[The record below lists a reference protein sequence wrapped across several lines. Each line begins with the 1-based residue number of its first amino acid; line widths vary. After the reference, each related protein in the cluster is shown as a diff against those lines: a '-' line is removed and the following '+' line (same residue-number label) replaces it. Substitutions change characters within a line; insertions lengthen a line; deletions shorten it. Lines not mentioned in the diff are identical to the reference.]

1 MLHLTPSRNL
11 HLASAI
17 LLSNSILISTGR
29 VCYSLLCVFHITY
42 VLVAH
47 FSLFVIIF
55 WVLYSLENEF
65 LGGRNCVLLV
75 SRMSLPQHLTDTRRC
90 ISRCLKPHIIG
101 PSLSFQPQ
109 IPLNSPIHHSFT
121 PLTYFIHNTQLTD
134 LPACH
139 VQPHLLLS
147 LLLFPLPERFPNH
160 FKQHY
165 LHLHLRSLLNT
176 LPPHSLLFAFLS
188 PPVDSFLST
197 CILLSLHC
205 SPFFT
210 GLYTLGRQESGC
222 TPFSAQ
228 RHSDG
233 CMVPCFCPH

>member
-1 MLHLTPSRNL
+1 MLHLTPSRNR

-65 LGGRNCVLLV
+65 LGGRNYVLLV

-121 PLTYFIHNTQLTD
+121 LTYFIHNTQLTD

-147 LLLFPLPERFPNH
+147 LLLF
-160 FKQHY
+160 
-165 LHLHLRSLLNT
+165 
-176 LPPHSLLFAFLS
+176 
-188 PPVDSFLST
+188 
-197 CILLSLHC
+197 
-205 SPFFT
+205 
-210 GLYTLGRQESGC
+210 
-222 TPFSAQ
+222 SA
-228 RHSDG
+228 
-233 CMVPCFCPH
+233 

>member
-65 LGGRNCVLLV
+65 LGGRNYVLLV

-109 IPLNSPIHHSFT
+109 IDP
-121 PLTYFIHNTQLTD
+121 FIR
-134 LPACH
+134 C
-139 VQPHLLLS
+139 
-147 LLLFPLPERFPNH
+147 R
-160 FKQHY
+160 
-165 LHLHLRSLLNT
+165 
-176 LPPHSLLFAFLS
+176 
-188 PPVDSFLST
+188 
-197 CILLSLHC
+197 C
-205 SPFFT
+205 
-210 GLYTLGRQESGC
+210 
-222 TPFSAQ
+222 SAQ
-228 RHSDG
+228 RTQHPGPAASLS
-233 CMVPCFCPH
+233 CPHNAVVMAPSSTAPQPPHIL